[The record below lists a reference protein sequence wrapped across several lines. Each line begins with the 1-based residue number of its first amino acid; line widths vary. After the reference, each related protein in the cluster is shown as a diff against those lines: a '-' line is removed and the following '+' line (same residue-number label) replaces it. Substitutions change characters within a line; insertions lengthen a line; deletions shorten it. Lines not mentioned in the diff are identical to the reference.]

1 MQILQRKFF
10 GELWQ
15 LIRPF
20 WRSEERWRAFG
31 LLAMI
36 IGLNLG
42 HIYVQVLLTDWSN
55 QFYTA
60 VQDYDLE
67 GCWDGFKL
75 FCLLAATSIVVQV
88 YMIYLQQ
95 MLDIKWRR
103 WLTDNYLANWLRE
116 RTYYKMRLLDDSTDN
131 PDQRISEDLARFT
144 AMTLSLS
151 LGMLKSVVSL
161 ISFIVIL
168 WRLSGLL
175 PLTLGGHQFV
185 VAGYLVWAALIY
197 AIIGTW
203 LTVKIGNPLVRLNF
217 AQQRFEADFRFSMVR
232 LRENSEGIA
241 LYGGEAK
248 EQKTFM
254 ERFRHVFDNFWQMM
268 RVQKRLTWFTGGYS
282 QTAVFIP
289 MLLSIP
295 RYFSHQI
302 TLGGLMQIL
311 RVFSHVHEALSFLV
325 DSYVTIAEWQSV
337 VVRLTG
343 FVGTMETIREED
355 VDKAGVQI
363 VREGKNTFRVTDLDV
378 KLPAHSGLLPRKNV
392 LVERLNLELNRGDT
406 LLITGPSGSGKSTL
420 MRAIS
425 GIWPFGR
432 GLVHIP
438 QGQTTLFLPQKP
450 YLPLGS
456 LRDVLQYPS
465 SEQVVSDAEIK
476 EVMNL
481 CGLAW
486 LQEQL
491 DRVEEWSHVLS
502 LGEQQRIAFARA
514 LLQKPQWLF
523 LDEATSALDEPA
535 EQQMYQLLQA
545 KLADTAV
552 VSVGHRST
560 LKEFHRKK
568 LTVDGTGKWQL
579 LC

>member
-31 LLAMI
+31 LLAVI
-36 IGLNLG
+36 ISLNLG

-60 VQDYDLE
+60 VQNYDLE
-67 GCWDGFKL
+67 GCWAGFKL
-75 FCLLAATSIVVQV
+75 FCILAATSIVVQV

-103 WLTDNYLANWLRE
+103 WLTDNYLANWLRD

-144 AMTLSLS
+144 AMTLGIS
-151 LGMLKSVVSL
+151 LGILKSVVSL
-161 ISFIVIL
+161 VSFIVIL

-175 PLTLGGHQFV
+175 PLTLGGHQFI

-254 ERFRHVFDNFWQMM
+254 ERFRHVFDNFWQIM
-268 RVQKRLTWFTGGYS
+268 RVQKQLTWFTGGYG

-311 RVFSHVHEALSFLV
+311 RVFSHVHEALSFFV

-343 FVGTMETIREED
+343 FVGTMETIRDEA
-355 VDKAGVQI
+355 VDKSGVRI
-363 VREGKNTFRVTDLDV
+363 VREARNTFRVTDLDV
-378 KLPAHSGLLPRKNV
+378 KLPAHSGLLPGKNV
-392 LVERLNLELNRGDT
+392 LVEHLNLELNNGDT

-425 GIWPFGR
+425 GIWPFGQ
-432 GLVHIP
+432 GMIHIP

-465 SEQVVSDAEIK
+465 SEHVVSDEEIK

-535 EQQMYQLLQA
+535 EQQMYQLLQE
-545 KLADTAV
+545 KLANTAV

-560 LKEFHRKK
+560 LKDFHRKK

-579 LC
+579 LY

>member
-31 LLAMI
+31 LLAVI
-36 IGLNLG
+36 ISLNLG

-55 QFYTA
+55 QFFTA

-75 FCLLAATSIVVQV
+75 FCILAATSIVVQV

-103 WLTDNYLANWLRE
+103 WMTDNYLANWLRD

-151 LGMLKSVVSL
+151 LGILRSVVSL
-161 ISFIVIL
+161 VSFIVIL

-175 PLTLGGHQFV
+175 PLTFGGHQFV

-197 AIIGTW
+197 AIVGTW

-241 LYGGEAK
+241 LYGGEAR
-248 EQKTFM
+248 EQRTFM
-254 ERFRHVFDNFWQMM
+254 ERFRHVFDNFWQIM
-268 RVQKRLTWFTGGYS
+268 RVQKRLTWFTGGYG

-302 TLGGLMQIL
+302 ALGGLMQIL
-311 RVFSHVHEALSFLV
+311 RVFSHVHEALSFFV

-337 VVRLTG
+337 VARLTG
-343 FVGTMETIREED
+343 FVGTMGTIRDEAA
-355 VDKAGVQI
+355 DKSGVRL
-363 VREGKNTFRVTDLDV
+363 VREERNTFRVTELDV
-378 KLPAHSGLLPRKNV
+378 KLPAHSGLLPGKNI
-392 LVERLNLELNRGDT
+392 LVEKLNLELNSGDT

-425 GIWPFGR
+425 GIWPFGQ
-432 GLVHIP
+432 GVIHVP
-438 QGQTTLFLPQKP
+438 QGQTTLFLPQTP

-465 SEQVVSDAEIK
+465 SEHVVSDEEIK

-481 CGLAW
+481 CGL
-486 LQEQL
+486 
-491 DRVEEWSHVLS
+491 
-502 LGEQQRIAFARA
+502 
-514 LLQKPQWLF
+514 
-523 LDEATSALDEPA
+523 
-535 EQQMYQLLQA
+535 
-545 KLADTAV
+545 
-552 VSVGHRST
+552 
-560 LKEFHRKK
+560 
-568 LTVDGTGKWQL
+568 
-579 LC
+579 